1 MYQKL
6 IDKEATMSV
15 VGLGYVGLPI
25 ALAFAKHIRVIG
37 FDINAERVEMMRNQI
52 DPSEELE
59 AKDFEGC
66 DITFSAD
73 PEDLKRAQFHIV
85 AVPTPINPSNHPDLK
100 PLLGATRTVASSLKP
115 GDYVV
120 YESTVYPGCTED
132 DCVPVLEEVS
142 GLSFNKDFK
151 VGYSPE
157 RINPGDKVNTVETI
171 VKVVSGSDESSS
183 EDIAK
188 TYELVVK
195 AGTHR
200 ASSIKVAEAS
210 KIIENT
216 QRDVNIALINELS
229 IIFDRIGI
237 NTYEVL
243 EAAGTKWNFLKFS
256 PGLVGGHCIGIDP
269 YYLTWKSDKLGYHA
283 RVINSGRFV
292 NDAMGA
298 HVGKQV
304 VKRMLAQGLN
314 PLDSRILVMGLT
326 FKEDVADIRNTK
338 VTDVI
343 HELKSYN
350 IDVDIVDP
358 FASPEE
364 VENEYGLTIK
374 NAPDSDAYDAIIL
387 AVGHAPYTAMKEADF
402 AKMMRNDNG
411 VFADLKGLYRGE
423 IKNLEYWSL

>member
-1 MYQKL
+1 
-6 IDKEATMSV
+6 MSV

-25 ALAFAKHIRVIG
+25 ALAFARHIRVIG

-100 PLLGATRTVASSLKP
+100 PLLGATRTVASALKP

-229 IIFDRIGI
+229 RFRNAEMVWCQEEPKNMG
-237 NTYEVL
+237 
-243 EAAGTKWNFLKFS
+243 AWSF
-256 PGLVGGHCIGIDP
+256 IDP
-269 YYLTWKSDKLGYHA
+269 YLEWVLAHIDAKYQ
-283 RVINSGRFV
+283 RVRYTGRP
-292 NDAMGA
+292 AA
-298 HVGKQV
+298 
-304 VKRMLAQGLN
+304 
-314 PLDSRILVMGLT
+314 
-326 FKEDVADIRNTK
+326 
-338 VTDVI
+338 
-343 HELKSYN
+343 
-350 IDVDIVDP
+350 
-358 FASPEE
+358 ASPAT
-364 VENEYGLTIK
+364 GLMSK
-374 NAPDSDAYDAIIL
+374 HLSQLAAFLEDAL
-387 AVGHAPYTAMKEADF
+387 G
-402 AKMMRNDNG
+402 G
-411 VFADLKGLYRGE
+411 
-423 IKNLEYWSL
+423 

>member
-1 MYQKL
+1 
-6 IDKEATMSV
+6 MSV

-66 DITFSAD
+66 DIAFSAD
-73 PEDLKRAQFHIV
+73 PEDLKGAQFHIV

-100 PLLGATRTVASSLKP
+100 PLLGATRTVASALKP

-132 DCVPVLEEVS
+132 DCVPVLEEIS

-229 IIFDRIGI
+229 IIFARIGI

-243 EAAGTKWNFLKFS
+243 EAAGSKWNFLKFS

-269 YYLTWKSDKLGYHA
+269 YYLTWKSNKLGYNA
-283 RVINSGRFV
+283 RVINSGRHV

-304 VKRMLAQGLN
+304 VKKMLEQDKN
-314 PLDSRILVMGLT
+314 PLESRILVMGLT

-338 VTDVI
+338 VVDVI
-343 HELKSYN
+343 RELQSYS
-350 IDVDIVDP
+350 IAVDIIDP
-358 FASPEE
+358 FANPAE
-364 VENEYGLTIK
+364 VAQEYGFALTEK
-374 NAPDSDAYDAIIL
+374 PTAGVYDAVIL
-387 AVGHAPYTAMKEADF
+387 AVSHEPYRGMTETDFEALMKDD
-402 AKMMRNDNG
+402 KG
-411 VFADLKGLYRGE
+411 VLADLKGLLRGQIE
-423 IKNLEYWSL
+423 RLNYWSL

>member
-1 MYQKL
+1 
-6 IDKEATMSV
+6 
-15 VGLGYVGLPI
+15 
-25 ALAFAKHIRVIG
+25 
-37 FDINAERVEMMRNQI
+37 
-52 DPSEELE
+52 
-59 AKDFEGC
+59 
-66 DITFSAD
+66 
-73 PEDLKRAQFHIV
+73 
-85 AVPTPINPSNHPDLK
+85 
-100 PLLGATRTVASSLKP
+100 
-115 GDYVV
+115 
-120 YESTVYPGCTED
+120 
-132 DCVPVLEEVS
+132 VLEEVS
-142 GLSFNKDFK
+142 GLKFNEDFK

-157 RINPGDKVNTVETI
+157 RINPGDKINTIETI
-171 VKVVSGSDESSS
+171 VKVVSGSCPDSA
-183 EDIAK
+183 DNIAR
-188 TYELVVK
+188 TYDLVVK

-229 IIFDRIGI
+229 IIFERIGI

-304 VKRMLAQGLN
+304 VKRMLAQGRN

-326 FKEDVADIRNTK
+326 FKEDIADIRNTK

-343 HELKSYN
+343 RELKSYN
-350 IDVDIVDP
+350 IEVDVVDP
-358 FASPEE
+358 FASPAE
-364 VENEYGLTIK
+364 VEHEYGITLK
-374 NAPDSDAYDAIIL
+374 EAPEAGAYDAIVL
-387 AVGHAPYTAMKEADF
+387 AVAHAPYKAMGEADF
-402 AKMMRNDNG
+402 AKLMRHDNG
-411 VFADLKGLYRGE
+411 VFADLKGLYRGQ
-423 IKNLEYWSL
+423 INTLEYWSL